1 MNKIFY
7 LMGKSASGKDTIFR
21 HLQEDG
27 EFSFQTVVPYTTR
40 PIRTG
45 EVDGEDY
52 FFTDEADLEKIRQE
66 GKLIELRTYQTA
78 HGPWNYFTVDDGQ
91 FDLAQSS
98 YLMIGTLESYR
109 SLRAYFGGTRLV
121 PIFIDLDDGLRL
133 QRALDRE
140 RAQEAPKYKE
150 MCRRYLADLEDFTE
164 EKIAEAA
171 IDIRF
176 YNNDLME
183 CIDQIKAY
191 IRKNME

>member
-1 MNKIFY
+1 MGRIFY

-21 HLQEDG
+21 HLLEDG

-45 EVDGEDY
+45 EVDGQDY
-52 FFTDEADLEKIRQE
+52 FFTDEAGLEKIRQE
-66 GKLIELRTYQTA
+66 GRLVELRTYQTA

-91 FDLAQSS
+91 FDLAHFS
-98 YLMIGTLESYR
+98 YLLIGTLESYR
-109 SLRAYFGGTRLV
+109 SLKKYFGAEALV

-140 RAQEAPKYKE
+140 RAQEEPKYKE

-171 IDIRF
+171 VGIRF
-176 YNNDLME
+176 FNNDLTE
-183 CIDQIKAY
+183 CIEKIKIY
-191 IRKNME
+191 IRENLA

>member
-52 FFTDEADLEKIRQE
+52 FFTDEAGLEKIRQE

-150 MCRRYLADLEDFTE
+150 MCRRYMADLEDFTE

>member
-52 FFTDEADLEKIRQE
+52 FFTDEAGLEKIRQE

-176 YNNDLME
+176 YNNDLMV

>member
-52 FFTDEADLEKIRQE
+52 FFTDEAGLEKIRQE